1 MTQVSLFYKHYLD
14 LRKMRQDR
22 LKRLQQHQ
30 KTVQKH
36 EQSLF
41 KIRNHLAKVL
51 TEQAKVNATLKTL
64 SESNVWV
71 TAQEHAKM
79 HHVSDVVKKEYDNW
93 IQIKQRKHEAI
104 EKVAQDAK
112 LQASHIIGI
121 ERALICLEDQMRLLL
136 ICPKQSVIP
145 KDPIA
150 IDHNLFLRRSTSSYS
165 LRSILKDAS
174 TSLAGT
180 LLNKWFKAG
189 PVLLK

>member
-1 MTQVSLFYKHYLD
+1 MTNVSLFYKHYLD

-22 LKRLQQHQ
+22 LKRLQQYQ

-41 KIRNHLAKVL
+41 RIRNHLAKAL
-51 TEQAKVNATLKTL
+51 TEQAKVNATLKRL
-64 SESNVWV
+64 SDSNVWV

-79 HHVSDVVKKEYDNW
+79 HHVFEVVKKEYDSW

-104 EKVAQDAK
+104 AKVAQDAK

-121 ERALICLEDQMRLLL
+121 ERALICLEDQMRSLL
-136 ICPKQSVIP
+136 ICPKQRSVIP
-145 KDPIA
+145 VETE
-150 IDHNLFLRRSTSSYS
+150 HTLFLRRSTSNYS
-165 LRSILKDAS
+165 IRSILKDAS

-180 LLNKWFKAG
+180 LLNKWFKPG
-189 PVLLK
+189 PKP